1 LGKRE
6 DQRPQALVT
15 RAAGFAKVVR
25 LVLWWQKYPIPY
37 PDLCVIAFLPHILDS
52 SQAERDGQL
61 ETIKEVGLK
70 FRGKPFKFLW
80 SQGGDHFDFEE
91 KLGAVGVGYPVI
103 SVIYESKKVFGK
115 LRKSFNAENM
125 ENFLNDILNNKARF
139 NKLPPLEKLK
149 TIKVEK

>member
-1 LGKRE
+1 M
-6 DQRPQALVT
+6 
-15 RAAGFAKVVR
+15 
-25 LVLWWQKYPIPY
+25 
-37 PDLCVIAFLPHILDS
+37 
-52 SQAERDGQL
+52 
-61 ETIKEVGLK
+61 GLK